1 MILNSFGAARL
12 LDKNESE
19 LVGVTV
25 GDSDH
30 SYNMSSVGSVIE
42 SECGYQ
48 CARRCVG
55 VGFYRD
61 VFIRSIRFVAVG
73 QS

>member
-42 SECGYQ
+42 STVGDQYAGRW
-48 CARRCVG
+48 ARELCVSD
-55 VGFYRD
+55 FTE
-61 VFIRSIRFVAVG
+61 IRPFA
-73 QS
+73 QSVS